1 MKRERNTCV
10 ELPVWYDRMLSNPLL
25 LLVGIFVV
33 LLASPLLFIY
43 GALLPLFRR

>member
-1 MKRERNTCV
+1 MKQKRNKSV
-10 ELPVWYDRMLSNPLL
+10 GLPVWYDRMLSNPLL
-25 LLVGIFVV
+25 LVVGIFVV

>member
-1 MKRERNTCV
+1 MKRERNTRA

-25 LLVGIFVV
+25 LVVGIIAV
-33 LLASPLLFIY
+33 LLASPLLFLY